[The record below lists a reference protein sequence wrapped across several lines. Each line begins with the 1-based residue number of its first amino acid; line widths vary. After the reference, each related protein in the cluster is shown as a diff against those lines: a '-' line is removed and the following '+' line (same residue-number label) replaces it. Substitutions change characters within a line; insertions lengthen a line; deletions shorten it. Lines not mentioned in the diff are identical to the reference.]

1 MGCISIGNVMLPI
14 TPFLQGHKIT
24 YCTRCWC
31 IEHLRSKC
39 QTSSAR
45 YHICLEE
52 VTEKPTYNY
61 LQQRRCA
68 QFDENHHSLS
78 SQCQNIK
85 TYKAHL
91 KENVNIA
98 LSRCFLRRLEPLKQ
112 MPNINPDSFSLFSR
126 QIQYVVSIW
135 GSKQIPGQ
143 QSADKVNVL
152 TALTIQL
159 TVMTEN
165 NPRMEKKLKEM
176 NVRFNYETQVLELL
190 RWINVQQVSSSS
202 SSSSLSRLTYMEGVE
217 QELQLSSDGKHVLF
231 RLWAL
236 SSGKV
241 QTTQRRLYSLDL
253 TNGQVDRLGKN
264 FDGLVTQY
272 TVKSGGGVYIIGQLG
287 LNVQI
292 YTQESLTD
300 DAIYRQGW
308 NGTYERF
315 TASSHRAGGPV
326 AFAFSSLERPKEVY
340 LAESIDQLMSAKPI
354 TNDNELFTQR
364 VLPQA
369 TAYHWKNTADNQV
382 IEGVLHYPPGKF
394 NAKNLPLL
402 VLIHGGPNAASL
414 NELQATWN
422 WATMAA
428 TEGWLVLEPNYR
440 GSTGYGD
447 KFLGEIR
454 HRPLSLPGQD
464 ILMGVDQL
472 TKDGIADSKRLAV
485 GGYSYG
491 GFLTNWLITQ
501 TTRFNAALSGAGGIE
516 HVSGWGTMD
525 LPLLLSY
532 LHGGFPWEVPQVYQ
546 SESPIYYMNRV
557 RTPTHIVV
565 GENDVRVDADQSFI
579 LERSLHYLGIP
590 VQLLVFPNEGH
601 AIANFPWSGKIK
613 VREELKCQEPVLI
626 HTTIRK
632 NILFGRNSATDEEIY
647 EAAKIA
653 NAYHFIMTLSDK
665 CETQVGER
673 GAALS
678 DGQKQRIVQT
688 TLIITHRLSTIH
700 DADKIIV
707 IQKEKMVE
715 EDDYDSLIV
724 ICLLVLMETLAND
737 FAQPKNNTG
746 ALCIRLGS
754 DASVVQDT
762 SGY

>member
-1 MGCISIGNVMLPI
+1 MSVQIGTVRPLFVTWPDDDR
-14 TPFLQGHKIT
+14 FL
-24 YCTRCWC
+24 YFVAAAVW
-31 IEHLRSKC
+31 SKEEEDVHRAEWKDVINYR
-39 QTSSAR
+39 QSKPGEGSVIYRMDIDTNNPVLSA
-45 YHICLEE
+45 
-52 VTEKPTYNY
+52 K
-61 LQQRRCA
+61 
-68 QFDENHHSLS
+68 
-78 SQCQNIK
+78 
-85 TYKAHL
+85 
-91 KENVNIA
+91 
-98 LSRCFLRRLEPLKQ
+98 
-112 MPNINPDSFSLFSR
+112 
-126 QIQYVVSIW
+126 VSIV
-135 GSKQIPGQ
+135 
-143 QSADKVNVL
+143 ANVSL
-152 TALTIQL
+152 LIT
-159 TVMTEN
+159 
-165 NPRMEKKLKEM
+165 
-176 NVRFNYETQVLELL
+176 ELL
-190 RWINVQQVSSSS
+190 YVPYEQQLVFTSRGRAYEDLDDFEIYSIHLNSSSS

-300 DAIYRQGW
+300 DAIYQQGW

-326 AFAFSSLERPKEVY
+326 AFAFSSSERPKEVY

-402 VLIHGGPNAASL
+402 VLIHGGPNVASL

-454 HRPLSLPGQD
+454 HRSLSLPGQD

-525 LPLLLSY
+525 LPLLRSY

-546 SESPIYYMNRV
+546 TESPIYYMNKV

-601 AIANFPWSGKIK
+601 AIANFPWSRKIK
-613 VREELKCQEPVLI
+613 
-626 HTTIRK
+626 
-632 NILFGRNSATDEEIY
+632 
-647 EAAKIA
+647 AK
-653 NAYHFIMTLSDK
+653 
-665 CETQVGER
+665 TQKP
-673 GAALS
+673 S
-678 DGQKQRIVQT
+678 NK
-688 TLIITHRLSTIH
+688 
-700 DADKIIV
+700 
-707 IQKEKMVE
+707 
-715 EDDYDSLIV
+715 
-724 ICLLVLMETLAND
+724 LVLANVS
-737 FAQPKNNTG
+737 FE
-746 ALCIRLGS
+746 C
-754 DASVVQDT
+754 VQLEWIQ
-762 SGY
+762 YQINCLQ

>member
-1 MGCISIGNVMLPI
+1 MYFYSVVTDKLISVQIGTVQPSFI
-14 TPFLQGHKIT
+14 TWSDDDRFI
-24 YCTRCWC
+24 YFVAAAV
-31 IEHLRSKC
+31 RSK
-39 QTSSAR
+39 
-45 YHICLEE
+45 EE
-52 VTEKPTYNY
+52 EDAHRAEWKNVINYRQGKPG
-61 LQQRRCA
+61 
-68 QFDENHHSLS
+68 E
-78 SQCQNIK
+78 
-85 TYKAHL
+85 
-91 KENVNIA
+91 
-98 LSRCFLRRLEPLKQ
+98 
-112 MPNINPDSFSLFSR
+112 
-126 QIQYVVSIW
+126 
-135 GSKQIPGQ
+135 GSVIYRI
-143 QSADKVNVL
+143 DID
-152 TALTIQL
+152 T
-159 TVMTEN
+159 N
-165 NPRMEKKLKEM
+165 NPLLSAKVSVVA
-176 NVRFNYETQVLELL
+176 NVSLLIGELL
-190 RWINVQQVSSSS
+190 YVPYEQQLVFTSRGKAYEDLDDFEIYSIRLNS

-241 QTTQRRLYSLDL
+241 QTTQRRLCSLDL
-253 TNGQVDRLGKN
+253 INGQINRLAKN
-264 FDGLVTQY
+264 FDGVVTQY

-300 DAIYRQGW
+300 YAIYRHGW

-315 TASSHRAGGPV
+315 ASSSHRAGGPV

-364 VLPQA
+364 DLPQA

-402 VLIHGGPNAASL
+402 ILIHGGPNVASV

-454 HRPLSLPGQD
+454 HRLLSLPGQD

-472 TKDGIADSKRLAV
+472 TKDGIADPKRLAV

-525 LPLLLSY
+525 LPVLLSY

-546 SESPIYYMNRV
+546 SESPIYQMNKV
-557 RTPTHIVV
+557 RTPTHIVI
-565 GENDVRVDADQSFI
+565 GEYDARVDTDQSFI

-601 AIANFPWSGKIK
+601 AIANDPWNGKIK
-613 VREELKCQEPVLI
+613 VREELKWLQ
-626 HTTIRK
+626 K
-632 NILFGRNSATDEEIY
+632 YGNQS
-647 EAAKIA
+647 
-653 NAYHFIMTLSDK
+653 LSNVSNGCD
-665 CETQVGER
+665 T
-673 GAALS
+673 
-678 DGQKQRIVQT
+678 
-688 TLIITHRLSTIH
+688 
-700 DADKIIV
+700 KII
-707 IQKEKMVE
+707 
-715 EDDYDSLIV
+715 SLFI
-724 ICLLVLMETLAND
+724 IFISLSI
-737 FAQPKNNTG
+737 FISK
-746 ALCIRLGS
+746 I
-754 DASVVQDT
+754 
-762 SGY
+762 YFF